1 MDSRNFRLHDG
12 KKGAALAVRV
22 VPRSSRNEVAEVTNE
37 GTVKVRLTVS
47 AEDAN
52 LNQELKNFLAQVLD
66 VPKNRIEVVAGLSGL
81 DKLVSVDDLDA
92 NAVQSRILKKLA

>member
-1 MDSRNFRLHDG
+1 LHDG